1 MLGYILNYSA
11 IMQPSE
17 GISEAYSH
25 LGARNKPLMCWHVV
39 VATFPKLQEKS
50 CEHHVLSLLL
60 MFRDQSQGRQTQ
72 HEGVKHC

>member
-39 VATFPKLQEKS
+39 VATFPKL
-50 CEHHVLSLLL
+50 
-60 MFRDQSQGRQTQ
+60 
-72 HEGVKHC
+72 